1 MLAPSLPLYSESQPA
16 CLLCLSQQHHP
27 LTQRIYSKF
36 LVFVFTF
43 LETFSGMLL
52 ASIGLVIFDFLIHLK
67 KKMFLTLVAFALLL
81 LLLFYGWGALL
92 FVCSDNNHS
101 FRGDSEQPVYYSS
114 LTI

>member
-1 MLAPSLPLYSESQPA
+1 
-16 CLLCLSQQHHP
+16 
-27 LTQRIYSKF
+27 
-36 LVFVFTF
+36 
-43 LETFSGMLL
+43 
-52 ASIGLVIFDFLIHLK
+52 
-67 KKMFLTLVAFALLL
+67 MFLTLVAFGLLL